1 MPVNQ
6 PPAFNERKTTAT
18 HFSDTIKALRFYQNR
33 ETLKVEKKLEVE
45 HHQEIPDWL
54 GLLGFGYLLS
64 VVWAPVMATVMPLGS
79 QFSPGNH
86 LAFLGLIY
94 HP

>member
-1 MPVNQ
+1 MSVNQ

-45 HHQEIPDWL
+45 HHQEIPDWPASAGIWLPFKCGL
-54 GLLGFGYLLS
+54 GTSDGHSHAFRK
-64 VVWAPVMATVMPLGS
+64 PV
-79 QFSPGNH
+79 FSR
-86 LAFLGLIY
+86 
-94 HP
+94 